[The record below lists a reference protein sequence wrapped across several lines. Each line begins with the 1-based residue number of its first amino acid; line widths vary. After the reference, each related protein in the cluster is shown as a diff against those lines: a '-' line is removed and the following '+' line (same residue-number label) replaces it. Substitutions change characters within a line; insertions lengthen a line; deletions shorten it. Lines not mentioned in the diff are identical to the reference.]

1 MTEQTQK
8 VLDTITGN
16 RMADMQNQIN
26 QLQLSQALCGVVRY
40 PNTFAYNAGPSSTVL
55 TLSTA
60 AGTAIPLGTTIRRF
74 GCNAVLSG
82 NGVLLKGHGYFDV
95 DASVTFTPTAAG
107 AYTVTLFK
115 DGVAV
120 PGATQ
125 TITAAAAGTVS
136 VNIPAIVRN
145 QCCDSTSTLTLV
157 ITSATV
163 PATVTIDNTAVVVT
177 KI

>member
-1 MTEQTQK
+1 MSCKSAIYT
-8 VLDTITGN
+8 
-16 RMADMQNQIN
+16 AD
-26 QLQLSQALCGVVRY
+26 
-40 PNTFAYNAGPSSTVL
+40 PSSTVL

-60 AGTAIPLGTTIRRF
+60 AGTAIPLGTTV

-82 NGVLLKGHGYFDV
+82 NGILLKGQGYFDV

-107 AYTVTLFK
+107 TYTVTLFK

-125 TITAAAAGTVS
+125 TITVAAAGTVS

-157 ITSATV
+157 ATSATV

>member
-1 MTEQTQK
+1 M
-8 VLDTITGN
+8 
-16 RMADMQNQIN
+16 
-26 QLQLSQALCGVVRY
+26 
-40 PNTFAYNAGPSSTVL
+40 L

-60 AGTAIPLGTTIRRF
+60 TGTAIPLGTTVRRF
-74 GCNAVLSG
+74 DCNAVLSG
-82 NGVLLKGHGYFDV
+82 DGVLLNGQGYFDV

-107 AYTVTLFK
+107 TYTVTLFK

-125 TITAAAAGTVS
+125 TITAAAAGTVP

-145 QCCDSTSTLTLV
+145 QCCDSTSTLMLV
-157 ITSATV
+157 VTSATV

-177 KI
+177 KL

>member
-1 MTEQTQK
+1 MSCK
-8 VLDTITGN
+8 SAIYA
-16 RMADMQNQIN
+16 AD
-26 QLQLSQALCGVVRY
+26 
-40 PNTFAYNAGPSSTVL
+40 PSGTVL

-60 AGTAIPLGTTIRRF
+60 TGTVIPLGTTIRRF

-82 NGVLLKGHGYFDV
+82 NGVLLNGQGYFNV

-107 AYTVTLFK
+107 TYTVTLFK

-125 TITAAAAGTVS
+125 TITAA
-136 VNIPAIVRN
+136 IVRD

-157 ITSATV
+157 VTSATV

-177 KI
+177 KL

>member
-1 MTEQTQK
+1 MSCK
-8 VLDTITGN
+8 SAIYA
-16 RMADMQNQIN
+16 AD
-26 QLQLSQALCGVVRY
+26 
-40 PNTFAYNAGPSSTVL
+40 PSSTVL

-60 AGTAIPLGTTIRRF
+60 TGTVIPLGTTIRRF

-82 NGVLLKGHGYFDV
+82 DGVLLNGQGYFDV

-107 AYTVTLFK
+107 TYTVTLFK

-125 TITAAAAGTVS
+125 TITAAAAGTVP

-145 QCCDSTSTLTLV
+145 QCCDSTSTLMLV
-157 ITSATV
+157 VTSATV

-177 KI
+177 KL

>member
-1 MTEQTQK
+1 MSCK
-8 VLDTITGN
+8 SAIYA
-16 RMADMQNQIN
+16 AD
-26 QLQLSQALCGVVRY
+26 
-40 PNTFAYNAGPSSTVL
+40 PSGTVL

-60 AGTAIPLGTTIRRF
+60 TGTVIPLGTTIRRF

-82 NGVLLKGHGYFDV
+82 NGVLLNGQGYFNV

-107 AYTVTLFK
+107 TYTVTLFK

-125 TITAAAAGTVS
+125 TITAAAAGTVP

-145 QCCDSTSTLTLV
+145 QCYDSTSTLTLV
-157 ITSATV
+157 VASATV

-177 KI
+177 KL

>member
-1 MTEQTQK
+1 MPYRSS
-8 VLDTITGN
+8 VRLDVC
-16 RMADMQNQIN
+16 R
-26 QLQLSQALCGVVRY
+26 
-40 PNTFAYNAGPSSTVL
+40 
-55 TLSTA
+55 TA
-60 AGTAIPLGTTIRRF
+60 ATVTAERRRASVI
-74 GCNAVLSG
+74 GEGVGVAHHSAHRL
-82 NGVLLKGHGYFDV
+82 VLLKGQGYFDV

-157 ITSATV
+157 VTSATV
-163 PATVTIDNTAVVVT
+163 PATVTIDNTAVVT
-177 KI
+177 KL

>member
-1 MTEQTQK
+1 MSCKSAIYT
-8 VLDTITGN
+8 
-16 RMADMQNQIN
+16 AD
-26 QLQLSQALCGVVRY
+26 
-40 PNTFAYNAGPSSTVL
+40 PSSTVL

-60 AGTAIPLGTTIRRF
+60 AGTAIPLGTTVRRF

-82 NGVLLKGHGYFDV
+82 NGVLLKGQGYFDV

-115 DGVAV
+115 DGV
-120 PGATQ
+120 
-125 TITAAAAGTVS
+125 TVYA
-136 VNIPAIVRN
+136 PAIVRN

-177 KI
+177 KL

>member
-1 MTEQTQK
+1 MSCK
-8 VLDTITGN
+8 SAIYA
-16 RMADMQNQIN
+16 AD
-26 QLQLSQALCGVVRY
+26 
-40 PNTFAYNAGPSSTVL
+40 PSNTVL

-60 AGTAIPLGTTIRRF
+60 TGTVIQLGTTIRRF

-82 NGVLLKGHGYFDV
+82 DGVLLNGQGYFDV

-107 AYTVTLFK
+107 TYTVTLFK

-125 TITAAAAGTVS
+125 TITAAAASTVS
-136 VNIPAIVRN
+136 VNIPALVRN

-157 ITSATV
+157 VTSATV

-177 KI
+177 KL

>member
-1 MTEQTQK
+1 MSCKSAIYT
-8 VLDTITGN
+8 
-16 RMADMQNQIN
+16 AD
-26 QLQLSQALCGVVRY
+26 
-40 PNTFAYNAGPSSTVL
+40 PSSTVL

-60 AGTAIPLGTTIRRF
+60 AGTAIPLGTTVRRF

-82 NGVLLKGHGYFDV
+82 NGILLKGQGYFDV

-125 TITAAAAGTVS
+125 TVTAAHMICELVRDVDDECKYADRLALSLSAVDYDMQ
-136 VNIPAIVRN
+136 VIVPMQHELHEKYRKKLH
-145 QCCDSTSTLTLV
+145 DVGKKLS
-157 ITSATV
+157 
-163 PATVTIDNTAVVVT
+163 
-177 KI
+177 

>member
-1 MTEQTQK
+1 MSCKSAIYAT
-8 VLDTITGN
+8 D
-16 RMADMQNQIN
+16 
-26 QLQLSQALCGVVRY
+26 
-40 PNTFAYNAGPSSTVL
+40 PSSTVL

-60 AGTAIPLGTTIRRF
+60 TGTVIPLGTTVRRF

-82 NGVLLKGHGYFDV
+82 DGVLLNGQGYFDV

-107 AYTVTLFK
+107 TYTVALFK

-125 TITAAAAGTVS
+125 TITAAAAGTVP
-136 VNIPAIVRN
+136 VDIPATVRN
-145 QCCDSTSTLTLV
+145 RCCDSTSTLTLV
-157 ITSATV
+157 VTGATV

-177 KI
+177 KL

>member
-1 MTEQTQK
+1 MSCK
-8 VLDTITGN
+8 SAIYA
-16 RMADMQNQIN
+16 AD
-26 QLQLSQALCGVVRY
+26 
-40 PNTFAYNAGPSSTVL
+40 PSGTVL

-60 AGTAIPLGTTIRRF
+60 TGTVIPLGTTIRRF

-82 NGVLLKGHGYFDV
+82 NGVLLNGQGYFNV

-107 AYTVTLFK
+107 TYTVTLFK

-125 TITAAAAGTVS
+125 TITAAAAGTVP

-157 ITSATV
+157 VTSATGA
-163 PATVTIDNTAVVVT
+163 ATVTIDNTAVVVT
-177 KI
+177 KL

>member
-1 MTEQTQK
+1 MSCKSAIYT
-8 VLDTITGN
+8 
-16 RMADMQNQIN
+16 AD
-26 QLQLSQALCGVVRY
+26 
-40 PNTFAYNAGPSSTVL
+40 PSSTVL

-60 AGTAIPLGTTIRRF
+60 AGTTVRRF

-82 NGVLLKGHGYFDV
+82 NGILLKGQGYFDV

-125 TITAAAAGTVS
+125 TVTAAAAGTVS

-157 ITSATV
+157 IAT
-163 PATVTIDNTAVVVT
+163 ATD
-177 KI
+177 

>member
-1 MTEQTQK
+1 MSCK
-8 VLDTITGN
+8 SAIYA
-16 RMADMQNQIN
+16 AD
-26 QLQLSQALCGVVRY
+26 
-40 PNTFAYNAGPSSTVL
+40 PSGTVL

-60 AGTAIPLGTTIRRF
+60 TGTVIPLGTTVRRF

-82 NGVLLKGHGYFDV
+82 NGVLLNGQGYFNV

-107 AYTVTLFK
+107 TYTVTLFK

-125 TITAAAAGTVS
+125 TITAAAAGTVP

-145 QCCDSTSTLTLV
+145 QCCDSTSTLTIV
-157 ITSATV
+157 VTSATV

-177 KI
+177 KL

>member
-1 MTEQTQK
+1 MASSLFGSNAKPQASNPFQAAMAAAQELKHSNPEQ
-8 VLDTITGN
+8 
-16 RMADMQNQIN
+16 
-26 QLQLSQALCGVVRY
+26 
-40 PNTFAYNAGPSSTVL
+40 SSKLGATV
-55 TLSTA
+55 
-60 AGTAIPLGTTIRRF
+60 RRF

-82 NGVLLKGHGYFDV
+82 NGILLKGQGYFDV

-125 TITAAAAGTVS
+125 TVTAAAAGTVS

-157 ITSATV
+157 ITTATV